1 MKKLLAAA
9 FVLMFVAATATTSF
23 AAKIKCEVVKVDAET
38 GMVTLDCS
46 DKADKF
52 AEGDKLRV
60 PTAKKG
66 AAVEGC

>member
-1 MKKLLAAA
+1 MKKVCAAV
-9 FVLMFVAATATTSF
+9 FVLMFVATTATMSF
-23 AAKIKCEVVKVDAET
+23 AAKVKCEVEKVDGET
-38 GMVTLDCS
+38 VILNCG

-52 AEGDKLRV
+52 KEGDKLKV

>member
-1 MKKLLAAA
+1 MKKVLAAA
-9 FVLMFVAATATTSF
+9 FVLMFVATTASMSF
-23 AAKIKCEVVKVDAET
+23 AAKIKCEVEEVDGEKVILNC
-38 GMVTLDCS
+38 G

-52 AEGDKLRV
+52 EAGDKLRV

>member
-1 MKKLLAAA
+1 MKKVLAAA
-9 FVLMFVAATATTSF
+9 FVLMFIATTASMSF
-23 AAKIKCEVVKVDAET
+23 AAKIKCEVEQVDGEKVILNC
-38 GMVTLDCS
+38 G

>member
-1 MKKLLAAA
+1 MKKRLISAVIAFC
-9 FVLMFVAATATTSF
+9 FVLGVAGASM
-23 AAKIKCEVVKVDAET
+23 AARVKCTVDSVDGEKVILNC
-38 GMVTLDCS
+38 G

-52 AEGDKLRV
+52 KKGDELKV

>member
-1 MKKLLAAA
+1 MKKVCAAV
-9 FVLMFVAATATTSF
+9 FVLMFVATTASMSF
-23 AAKIKCEVVKVDAET
+23 AAKIKCEVVKVDGEQVILNC
-38 GMVTLDCS
+38 G

-52 AEGDKLRV
+52 KEGDKLKV

>member
-1 MKKLLAAA
+1 MKKVCAAA
-9 FVLMFVAATATTSF
+9 FVLMFVATIATTSF
-23 AAKIKCEVVKVDAET
+23 AAKIKCEVESVDGEKVILNC
-38 GMVTLDCS
+38 G

-52 AEGDKLRV
+52 KEGDKLKV

>member
-1 MKKLLAAA
+1 MKKVCAVA

-23 AAKIKCEVVKVDAET
+23 AAKIKCEVEKVDGET
-38 GMVTLDCS
+38 VILNCG

-52 AEGDKLRV
+52 KEGDKLSV